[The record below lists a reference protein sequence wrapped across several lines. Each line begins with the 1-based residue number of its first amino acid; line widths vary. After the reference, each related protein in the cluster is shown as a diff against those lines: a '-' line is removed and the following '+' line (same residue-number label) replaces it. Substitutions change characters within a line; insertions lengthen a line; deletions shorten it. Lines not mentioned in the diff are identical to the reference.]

1 MLRRSTPLRP
11 ALSCNNS
18 STNMPVNPLQLNA
31 HGELK
36 HLLTLEGL
44 PRESITHILDTAR
57 QLIDARGGG
66 IKKSPLLRGKSVFNL
81 FFEYS
86 TRTRST
92 FEMAAKY
99 LSADVLNLDIPAS
112 EKRRAFPDCAT
123 LRAASAYHQ
132 CGRRLACTSD
142 ARAARYVYDPLLQAR
157 FHAAHRCAGRRS
169 SAFTRGAFR
178 HSRADHAG
186 RSRSARGMPAH
197 PAPRRTR
204 TVRRARLRFH
214 R

>member
-1 MLRRSTPLRP
+1 MPFRSAWRAAHRMAAAGIGRRLADASRRRAARDDSTSAAFRASIKRPFRPQRSAMLRRSTPLRP

-81 FFEYS
+81 FFEHS
-86 TRTRST
+86 T
-92 FEMAAKY
+92 
-99 LSADVLNLDIPAS
+99 
-112 EKRRAFPDCAT
+112 
-123 LRAASAYHQ
+123 
-132 CGRRLACTSD
+132 
-142 ARAARYVYDPLLQAR
+142 
-157 FHAAHRCAGRRS
+157 
-169 SAFTRGAFR
+169 
-178 HSRADHAG
+178 
-186 RSRSARGMPAH
+186 
-197 PAPRRTR
+197 
-204 TVRRARLRFH
+204 
-214 R
+214 